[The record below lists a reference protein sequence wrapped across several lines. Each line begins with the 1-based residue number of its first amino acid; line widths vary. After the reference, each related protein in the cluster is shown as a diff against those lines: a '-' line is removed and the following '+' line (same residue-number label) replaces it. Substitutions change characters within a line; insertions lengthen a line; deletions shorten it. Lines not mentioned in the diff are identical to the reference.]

1 MDTEKLINIFTIVF
15 IIAAAVAGILYL
27 SINILS

>member
-1 MDTEKLINIFTIVF
+1 MNSEKLTNIFTIVF